1 MGEIVFD
8 PEFMSLDDK
17 IGAIERRAPDRI
29 LKAMDKE
36 GNTLRRELRDA
47 TPVGKDSKG
56 KKRSLKS
63 GWTAERARKEY
74 GTYIKKIRNKS
85 PHYHLVERGHRI
97 VSHRPKK
104 VVSGEVGG
112 RYFAEKV
119 LGDYEPVLEA
129 RYEKMID
136 GIMGDIF
143 G

>member
-1 MGEIVFD
+1 MAKIVFD
-8 PEFMSLDDK
+8 GNFLSLGDK
-17 IGAIERRAPDRI
+17 LGAIERRAPDKI

-36 GNTLRRELRDA
+36 GNALRRGLRDA
-47 TPVGKDSKG
+47 TPKGATGK
-56 KKRSLKS
+56 LKS
-63 GWTAERARKEY
+63 GWQSERARKEY
-74 GTYIKKIRNKS
+74 GTYVKKIRNKS

-136 GIMGDIF
+136 DIMGGIF

>member
-1 MGEIVFD
+1 MAEIVFERD
-8 PEFMSLDDK
+8 FLSLKDK
-17 IGAIERRAPDRI
+17 ITAIERRAPDKI

-47 TPVGKDSKG
+47 TPVGKDRKG
-56 KKRSLKS
+56 KKRSLKK

-136 GIMGDIF
+136 DIMGDIF

>member
-1 MGEIVFD
+1 MAKIVFD

-17 IGAIERRAPDRI
+17 IGTIERRAPDKI

-36 GNTLRRELRDA
+36 GNTLRRGLRDA
-47 TPVGKDSKG
+47 TPKGATGK
-56 KKRSLKS
+56 LKS
-63 GWTAERARKEY
+63 GWQSERARKEY

-85 PHYHLVERGHRI
+85 PHYHLVERGHKI
-97 VSHRPKK
+97 VSHKPKK
-104 VVSGEVGG
+104 IVSGEVGG
-112 RYFAEKV
+112 RYLAEKV

-136 GIMGDIF
+136 DIIGDIF